1 MFWDSRKRKNNC
13 APSTNYGIFVISGG
27 ISGFYRLL
35 KEAEREGAG
44 MAVELK
50 DLYAYVQSEYDL
62 QLLTTSCFGKKIGWV
77 HMVEEKEF
85 APLLHG
91 DELVFNSG
99 LNYTS
104 EEWVK
109 GFIDSLLSVHAGGL
123 IISSHKGR
131 TVSKDTIEYCN
142 QKHFPL
148 FSSSWNTP
156 YIDVMRKFSE
166 ILLKNEQRE
175 TNLITALKNA
185 IYYPEEEGLYLK
197 HFEHNGFFR
206 DMSYTVIILSCFT
219 YDTERGN
226 ERLKQIENTLRY
238 VLHKSVI
245 YEEKG
250 RLIILAA
257 GYLTTRL
264 QKEFGKI
271 CREDSNIYAGIG
283 TTERR
288 IADIHNSYENAY
300 TAYRLTKTT
309 IPKNLLYYNELGI
322 YKLLADVK
330 EPSIYPAFVEET
342 LGALIAYDKKKNTEY
357 MRILETFFENDCC
370 ILQTSKAL
378 YCHKNTLNYKMNA
391 IKEILDYDIMCN
403 ENRVRIMMSFYILKL
418 GADYF

>member
-1 MFWDSRKRKNNC
+1 
-13 APSTNYGIFVISGG
+13 
-27 ISGFYRLL
+27 
-35 KEAEREGAG
+35 

-50 DLYAYVQSEYDL
+50 DLYADVQSEYDL
-62 QLLTTSCFGKKIGWV
+62 KLLTTSCFGKKIGWV

-85 APLLHG
+85 ARLLHG

-99 LNYTS
+99 LNYIS
-104 EEWVK
+104 EEWIR
-109 GFIDSLLSVHAGGL
+109 GFVDSLISVRAGGL
-123 IISSHKGR
+123 IMSLHKGN
-131 TVSKDTIEYCN
+131 TLSPETIEYCN
-142 QKHFPL
+142 RQHFPL

-185 IYYPEEEGLYLK
+185 IYYPEEESLYLN

-206 DMSYTVIILSCFT
+206 DMSYTVIILSCYT
-219 YDTERGN
+219 YDTESGN
-226 ERLKQIENTLRY
+226 VRLKQIENTLRY
-238 VLHKSVI
+238 VLRKAVI

-257 GYLTTRL
+257 GYLTGRL

-271 CREDSNIYAGIG
+271 CREDTNIYVGIG

-288 IADIHNSYENAY
+288 IVDIHNSYENAY

-309 IPKNLLYYNELGI
+309 IPKNLLNYDELGI
-322 YKLLADVK
+322 YKILADVK
-330 EPSIYPAFVEET
+330 EPSIYPEFVEET
-342 LGALIAYDKKKNTEY
+342 LGALIQHDEAKHTEY
-357 MRILETFFENDCC
+357 MKVLRAFFENDCC
-370 ILQTSKAL
+370 ILQTAKAL

-391 IKEILDYDIMCN
+391 IKEILDYDIMSN
-403 ENRVRIMMSFYILKL
+403 ENRVRIMMSLYILNL
-418 GADYF
+418 GEDYF

>member
-1 MFWDSRKRKNNC
+1 MLYCYYKYKK
-13 APSTNYGIFVISGG
+13 NYGWE
-27 ISGFYRLL
+27 
-35 KEAEREGAG
+35 KE

-50 DLYAYVQSEYDL
+50 DLYADVQSEYDL
-62 QLLTTSCFGKKIGWV
+62 KLLTTSCFGKKIGWV

-85 APLLHG
+85 ARLLHG

-99 LNYTS
+99 LNYIS
-104 EEWVK
+104 EEWIR
-109 GFIDSLLSVHAGGL
+109 GFVDSLISVRAGGL
-123 IISSHKGR
+123 IMSLHKGN
-131 TVSKDTIEYCN
+131 TLSPETIEYCN
-142 QKHFPL
+142 RQHFPL

-185 IYYPEEEGLYLK
+185 IYYPEEESLYLN

-206 DMSYTVIILSCFT
+206 DMSYTVIILSCYT
-219 YDTERGN
+219 YDTESGN
-226 ERLKQIENTLRY
+226 VRLKQIENTLRY
-238 VLHKSVI
+238 VLRKAVI

-257 GYLTTRL
+257 GYLTGRL

-271 CREDSNIYAGIG
+271 CREDTNIYVGIG

-288 IADIHNSYENAY
+288 IVDIHNSYENAY

-309 IPKNLLYYNELGI
+309 IPKNLLNYDELGI
-322 YKLLADVK
+322 YKILADVK
-330 EPSIYPAFVEET
+330 EPSIYPEFVEET
-342 LGALIAYDKKKNTEY
+342 LGALIQHDEAKHTEY
-357 MRILETFFENDCC
+357 MKVLRAFFENDCC
-370 ILQTSKAL
+370 ILQTAKAL

-391 IKEILDYDIMCN
+391 IKEILDYDIMSN
-403 ENRVRIMMSFYILKL
+403 ENRVRIMMSLYILNL
-418 GADYF
+418 GEDYF